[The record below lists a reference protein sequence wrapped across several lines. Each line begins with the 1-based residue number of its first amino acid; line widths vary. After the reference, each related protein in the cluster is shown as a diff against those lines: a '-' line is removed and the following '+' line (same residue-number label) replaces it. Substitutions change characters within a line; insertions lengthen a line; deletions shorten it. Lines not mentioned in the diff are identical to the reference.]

1 MYSKAELEA
10 KAHIELINIA
20 KELGIPRATR
30 LDAQELMY
38 KIIALQSENP
48 KAITKEQEQQKAKE
62 SEARPKRARIKP
74 TLLAESSLNNPELH
88 KRKIRPDQ
96 NSKPQA
102 SGTAQPKRDLPSRP
116 AVHQHCRP
124 RSALHPLHPRC
135 GHSLRSPAPPLCAY
149 SQLRTRAS
157 DPELHPRSRRSRS
170 CSRTSSS
177 CRTRQA
183 QTRSPQ
189 EGERTRR
196 SLRSPACPGSLRAA
210 SARDSRC
217 SRIQS
222 RVARSCSRQR

>member
-116 AVHQHCRP
+116 AVESSGINIADLEVP
-124 RSALHPLHPRC
+124 SIPSIPVFPPSPLPISSPFC
-135 GHSLRSPAPPLCAY
+135 LYFSLSPLFSSRAY
-149 SQLRTRAS
+149 ILYN
-157 DPELHPRSRRSRS
+157 
-170 CSRTSSS
+170 
-177 CRTRQA
+177 
-183 QTRSPQ
+183 
-189 EGERTRR
+189 
-196 SLRSPACPGSLRAA
+196 
-210 SARDSRC
+210 
-217 SRIQS
+217 
-222 RVARSCSRQR
+222 V

>member
-62 SEARPKRARIKP
+62 SESRPKRARIKP

-88 KRKIRPDQ
+88 KRKNRPDQ

-116 AVHQHCRP
+116 AVESSGINIADLEVPSIPSIPDVVTPSGRLLRRYAP
-124 RSALHPLHPRC
+124 TPSSAPEPQTQN
-135 GHSLRSPAPPLCAY
+135 SIPEAAAPAPA
-149 SQLRTRAS
+149 
-157 DPELHPRSRRSRS
+157 PEPRPGRRDRGP
-170 CSRTSSS
+170 CNT
-177 CRTRQA
+177 
-183 QTRSPQ
+183 
-189 EGERTRR
+189 
-196 SLRSPACPGSLRAA
+196 
-210 SARDSRC
+210 
-217 SRIQS
+217 
-222 RVARSCSRQR
+222 